1 MNNVLKKW
9 ATILNNRE
17 YREELSH
24 EEEREM
30 GKEGVVC
37 IFGASD
43 DLCELRGAFSD
54 EIDCYGGGKFCYVSE
69 ADRFVENTYYERN
82 PDELIQVDLDNRFY
96 LEISSD
102 KGYWTYGLP
111 DEVEFEEFRVME
123 DEELYAI
130 GKLILVKDLK
140 KKFEK

>member
-9 ATILNNRE
+9 ATVLNNRE
-17 YREELSH
+17 YREELTG
-24 EEEREM
+24 EEQIKMRE
-30 GKEGVVC
+30 EGVVC

-123 DEELYAI
+123 DEKLYAI
-130 GKLILVKDLK
+130 GKLILVEDLK
-140 KKFEK
+140 KIFEK

>member
-9 ATILNNRE
+9 ATVLNNRE
-17 YREELSH
+17 YREELTG
-24 EEEREM
+24 EEQIKMRE
-30 GKEGVVC
+30 EGVVC